1 MFNEF
6 LAVALSITFIFRQV
20 PGHSIFKLSSVFKG
34 LIRVVL
40 YLQVRD
46 TNLSSTTLDKVPV
59 TILSGY
65 LGAGK
70 TTLLNYILTYAHNK
84 KIAVLLNDFGE
95 GSAVESSIAWS
106 EKDGNLFEEW
116 IELRNG
122 CLCCSLKDAS
132 VRAIENLMKRKGK
145 FDYILIETSGLAD
158 PGPVASLFWLDEDL
172 CSQICLDGIVTVLD
186 SKYCLPHLMKSTGDE
201 MSEYERQVLL
211 ADVLIVNKTDLI
223 SDSEKSEVVQRIR
236 DINNSARLIETNY
249 CKVNLE
255 EILDLQMYSNSPKLE
270 AFVPSSK
277 SVSIHLNRRI
287 STLTF
292 EFSRP
297 FSRKLFEN
305 VIESMLWEHS
315 VHDESGNPMN
325 VLRLKGFIRF
335 IDDDCT
341 YSLQGL
347 NEIYDLSQ
355 IPNERAELLNLNGT
369 RLIFIGHNLCSSI
382 LKELLI
388 NCTV

>member
-1 MFNEF
+1 MDDIIPD
-6 LAVALSITFIFRQV
+6 L
-20 PGHSIFKLSSVFKG
+20 
-34 LIRVVL
+34 
-40 YLQVRD
+40 VRD
-46 TNLSSTTLDKVPV
+46 TNLSSPTLDKVPV

-255 EILDLQMYSNSPKLE
+255 EILDLQMYSNSPKVE

>member
-1 MFNEF
+1 MSYI
-6 LAVALSITFIFRQV
+6 LSRALSITFIFRQV

-236 DINNSARLIETNY
+236 SL
-249 CKVNLE
+249 
-255 EILDLQMYSNSPKLE
+255 
-270 AFVPSSK
+270 SSTC
-277 SVSIHLNRRI
+277 VSITEAVYGSLN
-287 STLTF
+287 
-292 EFSRP
+292 
-297 FSRKLFEN
+297 N
-305 VIESMLWEHS
+305 
-315 VHDESGNPMN
+315 
-325 VLRLKGFIRF
+325 FIF
-335 IDDDCT
+335 HA
-341 YSLQGL
+341 S
-347 NEIYDLSQ
+347 N
-355 IPNERAELLNLNGT
+355 
-369 RLIFIGHNLCSSI
+369 SI
-382 LKELLI
+382 LKI
-388 NCTV
+388 PVTQPIVHYIYTVL

>member
-1 MFNEF
+1 MDDIIPD
-6 LAVALSITFIFRQV
+6 L
-20 PGHSIFKLSSVFKG
+20 
-34 LIRVVL
+34 
-40 YLQVRD
+40 VRD
-46 TNLSSTTLDKVPV
+46 TNLGSPTLDKVPV

-186 SKYCLPHLMKSTGDE
+186 SKHCLSYLMKSTWDE
-201 MSEYERQVLL
+201 MSEYERFLNIFDTYFYFRQVLL

-223 SDSEKSEVVQRIR
+223 SDSEKSELVQRIR

-255 EILDLQMYSNSPKLE
+255 DILDLQMYSNSPKLE

-369 RLIFIGHNLCSSI
+369 RLIFIGMSRI
-382 LKELLI
+382 FQVK
-388 NCTV
+388 

>member
-1 MFNEF
+1 MEDIIPD
-6 LAVALSITFIFRQV
+6 LV
-20 PGHSIFKLSSVFKG
+20 
-34 LIRVVL
+34 
-40 YLQVRD
+40 YD
-46 TNLSSTTLDKVPV
+46 TTLSPPPSDKVPV

-84 KIAVLLNDFGE
+84 RIAVLLNDFGE
-95 GSAVESSIAWS
+95 GSAVESSVAWS

-186 SKYCLPHLMKSTGDE
+186 SKHCLSYLTKSAEDG

-211 ADVLIVNKTDLI
+211 ADVLILNKTDLI
-223 SDSEKSEVVQRIR
+223 SNSERLAVIQRINE
-236 DINNSARLIETNY
+236 INTSAKLIETTY
-249 CKVNLE
+249 CQVNLE
-255 EILDLQMYSNSPKLE
+255 EILDLQIYSNSPNPE
-270 AFVPSSK
+270 VFVPPPE

-287 STLTF
+287 STLTL

-297 FSRKLFEN
+297 FTRKLFEN

-315 VHDESGNPMN
+315 ICDEGGTPMN
-325 VLRLKGFIRF
+325 VLRLKGFIHF
-335 IDDDCT
+335 VDDDST
-341 YSLQGL
+341 YNLQGL
-347 NEIYDLSQ
+347 NEIYDLSP
-355 IPNERAELLNLNGT
+355 IPRERVELLSLNGT
-369 RLIFIGHNLCSSI
+369 RLIFIGYNLCSSI